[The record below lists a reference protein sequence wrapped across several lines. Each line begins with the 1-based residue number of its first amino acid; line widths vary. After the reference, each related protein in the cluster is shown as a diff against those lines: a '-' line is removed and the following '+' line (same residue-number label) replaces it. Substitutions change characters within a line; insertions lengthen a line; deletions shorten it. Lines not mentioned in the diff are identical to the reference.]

1 MKKLQ
6 KHIVI
11 CLVFILTL
19 SFIQPADA
27 TGYSNFTTKQSYSPF
42 VDVPENAWFYSSVKV
57 AYELGLMK
65 GNSAYAFNPNGNL
78 SVAEAV
84 TLAVRLYQ
92 TYNEY
97 TPTEPAQT
105 GPWYQSYID
114 FAISFGILNG
124 SYFSDYN
131 APINRTEF
139 ASIYNGILPDT
150 DEEIN
155 PDITLFNIPDV
166 NDGDFEADSILRMYS
181 CGIMT
186 GDKSLRFYPNSSI
199 TRAEVATIA
208 ARMAVPSFRKKL
220 TSADISNNGNIANND
235 NNGIIEKHVNRN
247 YEWFVDQNQTG
258 PYSHENC
265 GPSVTSMI
273 LKWFSE
279 ANSVTAETLRSW
291 IRPNG
296 GWWFTD
302 DIESVMDSYQVPYD
316 RKNFNDISQLIES
329 LNKDRIILVC
339 LDGYYLSDD
348 YTSVGSGHFVIIK
361 GYVNQ
366 NGVISFETYNPD
378 SRKDYYYPADKVFK
392 ACQEWWPYYYEIGY

>member
-27 TGYSNFTTKQSYSPF
+27 TGYSNFTPKKSYSSF
-42 VDVPENAWFYSSVKV
+42 ADVPENSWFYSSVKT

-65 GNSAYAFNPNGNL
+65 GNSAAVFNPNGNL

-92 TYNEY
+92 TYHEY
-97 TPTEPAQT
+97 TLTEPAPT

-114 FAISFGILNG
+114 FAVSFGILNG

-131 APINRTEF
+131 APINRTDF
-139 ASIYNGILPDT
+139 ASIYSGILSAS
-150 DEEIN
+150 DEVIN
-155 PDITLFNIPDV
+155 PNITLLNIPDV
-166 NDGDFEADSILRMYS
+166 DSGTFEADSILQMYS
-181 CGIMT
+181 YGIMT
-186 GDKSLRFYPNSSI
+186 GDDTMRFYPQSNI
-199 TRAEVATIA
+199 TRAEVAAIA
-208 ARMAVPSFRKKL
+208 SRMAVPSLRKKL
-220 TSADISNNGNIANND
+220 TPVNNTVA
-235 NNGIIEKHVNRN
+235 EKHVNRN
-247 YEWFVDQNQTG
+247 YEWFVDQNQSG
-258 PYSHENC
+258 PYSYENC

-279 ANSVTAETLRSW
+279 ANNVTAETLRSW

-302 DIESVMDSYQVPYD
+302 DIESVMNSYQVPYE
-316 RKNFNDISQLIES
+316 RKNFNEISQLIES
-329 LNKDRIILVC
+329 LNKDRIVLVC